1 MAADAAPSWRPPGR
15 EISAMKFLSGLDGV
29 FLHLETPA
37 IPMHVASLSLLEA
50 PSGRRGSFVDKVR
63 RLYERRLPL
72 APVLSR
78 KLHEFPLGMAN
89 PVWVQAPA
97 VDLDYHVRHV
107 TLPSPGTRAQLEECV
122 GALHSTPLDRNH
134 PLWTAWVIEGLHD
147 GRVAFYTNVHHA
159 VVDGQAGVELMR
171 ALFDLSPRARRP
183 VPARAGAAAED
194 PGAGTLIARAVQHD
208 INEYWRLVRDLPA
221 MARALRPRAG
231 RKGGGLAVG
240 AGLGPRTPLNVAIDG
255 RRGFG
260 TASVPFADVHA
271 IAAAHGATVNDVVLA
286 ICAGALRRYLGRQG
300 GVPSEPLVAGMPVSL
315 RGPGGPVEFTT
326 QATMVRVGLATEI
339 ADPVRRLRAI
349 RDATAAAKAAVLE
362 NKALA
367 RVDFP
372 TLGVPWLLHG
382 LARLY
387 DRPAV
392 ASRVPAIVNLVV
404 SNVPGPP
411 QPMYFAGARILHHW
425 PLSIVGHGLGLNVTV
440 ESYAGMLEFGVTT
453 ALAAVPRPRSFADG
467 LLAAF
472 EQLKARSRAR

>member
-1 MAADAAPSWRPPGR
+1 
-15 EISAMKFLSGLDGV
+15 MKFLSGLDGV

-37 IPMHVASLSLLEA
+37 IPMHVGSLSLLE
-50 PSGRRGSFVDKVR
+50 PPPGRRGSFPGKVR

-78 KLHEFPLGMAN
+78 RLHEFPLGMAN

-97 VDLDYHVRHV
+97 VDLDYHIRHV
-107 TLPSPGTRAQLEECV
+107 TLPAPGTWAQLEECV
-122 GALHSTPLDRNH
+122 GALHSTPLDRSY
-134 PLWTAWVIEGLHD
+134 PLWTGYVIDGLRD
-147 GRVAFYTNVHHA
+147 GRIAFYTNIHHA

-183 VPARAGAAAED
+183 ASAKAHGAAEE
-194 PGAGTLIARAVQHD
+194 PGAGTLIAQALQHD
-208 INEYWRLVRDLPA
+208 IAEYWRLVRDLPA

-231 RKGGGLAVG
+231 RKAGGATGG

-255 RRGFG
+255 RRGFA
-260 TASVPFADVHA
+260 TASVPFADAHA

-286 ICAGALRRYLGRQG
+286 TCAGALRRYLGRHG
-300 GVPSEPLVAGMPVSL
+300 GVPPEPLIAGMPVSL
-315 RGPGGPVEFTT
+315 RGPGAVEFTT
-326 QATMVRVGLATEI
+326 QATMVRVGLATGI

-349 RDATAAAKAAVLE
+349 RDATAAAKAAVPDTR
-362 NKALA
+362 ALL
-367 RVDFP
+367 RLDFP

-387 DRPAV
+387 DRPQV
-392 ASRVPAIVNLVV
+392 ASRVPAIVNVVV

-411 QPMYFAGARILHHW
+411 RPLYFAGARILHHW

-440 ESYAGMLEFGVTT
+440 ESYAGLLEFGVTC
-453 ALAAVPRPRSFADG
+453 ALAAMPRPRSFADG
-467 LLAAF
+467 LVAAF
-472 EQLKARSRAR
+472 EQLKARGRTR

>member
-1 MAADAAPSWRPPGR
+1 MAARAAPSWWPPGR
-15 EISAMKFLSGLDGV
+15 EVSTMKFLSGLDGV

-37 IPMHVASLSLLEA
+37 IPMHVGSLSLLE
-50 PSGRRGSFVDKVR
+50 PPPGRRGSFVGKVR

-78 KLHEFPLGMAN
+78 RLREFPLGMAN

-97 VDLDYHVRHV
+97 VDLDYHIRHV
-107 TLPSPGTRAQLEECV
+107 TLPSPGTWAQLEECV
-122 GALHSTPLDRNH
+122 GALHSTLLDRSH
-134 PLWTAWVIEGLHD
+134 PLWSAYVIEGLHD
-147 GRVAFYTNVHHA
+147 GRLALYTNVHHA

-171 ALFDLSPRARRP
+171 ALFDLSPRARRS
-183 VPARAGAAAED
+183 VPARAGAAGDE
-194 PGAGTLIARAVQHD
+194 PGTGALIARAVQHD
-208 INEYWRLVRDLPA
+208 IEQYWQVVRDLPA

-231 RKGGGLAVG
+231 RKGGGVAGG
-240 AGLGPRTPLNVAIDG
+240 AGLGPRTPLNVAIDR
-255 RRGFG
+255 RRGFA
-260 TASVPFADVHA
+260 TASVPFADAHA

-286 ICAGALRRYLGRQG
+286 TCAGALRRYLGHQG

-362 NKALA
+362 TKALA
-367 RVDFP
+367 RLDFP
-372 TLGVPWLLHG
+372 TVGVPWLLHG

-411 QPMYFAGARILHHW
+411 QPLYFAGVRILHHW

-453 ALAAVPRPRSFADG
+453 ALAAMPRPRSFADG

-472 EQLKARSRAR
+472 EQLHSRGRAR

>member
-1 MAADAAPSWRPPGR
+1 MAARAAPSWRPPGR
-15 EISAMKFLSGLDGV
+15 EISTMKFLSGLDGV

-37 IPMHVASLSLLEA
+37 IPMHVASLSLLE
-50 PSGRRGSFVDKVR
+50 PPPGRRGGFLGKVR

-89 PVWVQAPA
+89 PVWVQAPE
-97 VDLDYHVRHV
+97 VDLDYHLRRV
-107 TLPSPGTRAQLEECV
+107 TLPAPGTWVQLEECV
-122 GALHSTPLDRNH
+122 GALHSTPLDRSH
-134 PLWTAWVIEGLHD
+134 PLWTGYVIEGLEE
-147 GRVAFYTNVHHA
+147 GRIAYYTNVHHA

-171 ALFDLSPRARRP
+171 ALFDLAPRARRP
-183 VPARAGAAAED
+183 VPARAGAAAEE
-194 PGAGTLIARAVQHD
+194 PGTGALIAQALQHD
-208 INEYWRLVRDLPA
+208 LAEYWQLVRDLPA

-231 RKGGGLAVG
+231 READGATAS

-255 RRGFG
+255 RRGFA
-260 TASVPFADVHA
+260 TASVPFADAHA

-286 ICAGALRRYLGRQG
+286 TCAGALRRYLGRHG
-300 GVPSEPLVAGMPVSL
+300 GVPPEPLIAGMPVSL

-349 RDATAAAKAAVLE
+349 RDATAAAKAAVADA
-362 NKALA
+362 KALA

-387 DRPAV
+387 DRPQV

-440 ESYAGMLEFGVTT
+440 ESYAGLLEFGVTT

-472 EQLKARSRAR
+472 EQLQARGRAR